1 MARRPH
7 GPSSQRTFYHR
18 ALNISPIELALSL
31 GDEVM
36 AIRMKELRASN
47 PAEKI
52 ESYVYENTFGFT
64 NDERRLEIKNRFGD
78 KVTWIDLEGIQEME
92 RRNGFSPLRVGD
104 GPKMHLED
112 NIPSDPA
119 EFKRRSKA
127 QWEWGVEQ
135 IRRVDLRRKGG

>member
-1 MARRPH
+1 M
-7 GPSSQRTFYHR
+7 
-18 ALNISPIELALSL
+18 ALSL

-36 AIRMKELRASN
+36 AIRMNELRSSN

-78 KVTWIDLEGIQEME
+78 KVIWIDLEGIQEME
-92 RRNGFSPLRVGD
+92 KRNGFSPLRVGD